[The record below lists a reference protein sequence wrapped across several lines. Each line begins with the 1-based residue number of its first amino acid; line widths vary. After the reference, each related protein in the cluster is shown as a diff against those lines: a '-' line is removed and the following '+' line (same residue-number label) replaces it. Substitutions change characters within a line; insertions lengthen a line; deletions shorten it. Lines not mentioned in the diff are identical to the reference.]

1 MQDNYRLKHTFVG
14 VDLHK
19 ATHTAVMVNCWG
31 DKIEEITIENR
42 PAEFDKLL
50 KFTKKHTPKGMT
62 AVFGLEY
69 VGGYGRSLAVYLLE
83 KNQTV
88 KEVNASLAHDRR
100 KSNPMYRKND
110 SWDAQCVADVL
121 KDKMLELPDA
131 NPQDIYWTIS
141 QLVNRRDAIV
151 KAQTALKNQ
160 LHGQLGHNYPSYKKF
175 FSKLDGKSALAF
187 WEQYPSPKTLVGVDV
202 EELAEYLRKASRN
215 ACSTKKA
222 KAILELVKADGD
234 TEREY
239 QETRDFLIKSHV
251 RDIRFKVEELRLIE
265 AELEQ
270 LMSKLDYQLETMPG
284 ISTVI
289 ASQLVSHIGDI
300 NRFANANKLARYA
313 GIAPVNFSSGGKGKD
328 SKCKLGHRPLHGIF
342 YNLAKQQIQI
352 SKGSG
357 EKRNEAFRDYF
368 DKRVSEG
375 KTSGQAMV
383 CIMRRLVNIIYGM
396 MKNKTAYRPYVASK
410 EPIPAKVA

>member
-1 MQDNYRLKHTFVG
+1 MQDNYRLKHMFVG

-42 PAEFDKLL
+42 PAEFEKLL
-50 KFTKKHTPKGMT
+50 KFAKKHTPKGMT
-62 AVFGLEY
+62 PVFGLED
-69 VGGYGRSLAVYLLE
+69 VGGHGRSMAVYLLE
-83 KNQTV
+83 KNQIV

-100 KSNPMYRKND
+100 RSNPMYRKND

-121 KDKMLELPDA
+121 KDKLMELPDA

-141 QLVNRRDAIV
+141 QLTGRRDAII

-160 LHGQLGHNYPSYKKF
+160 LHGQLYHNYPSYKKF
-175 FSKLDGKSALAF
+175 FSDLTGKSALAF
-187 WEQYPSPKTLVGVDV
+187 WEQYPSPRSLAGVSV
-202 EELAEYLRKASRN
+202 EELTQFLRKASRN

-222 KAILELVKADGD
+222 QSILELVKADGD

-239 QETRDFLIKSHV
+239 QETRDFLIQSHV
-251 RDIRFKVEELRLIE
+251 RDICFKHEELTRIE
-265 AELEQ
+265 SELEK
-270 LMSKLDYQLETMPG
+270 LMGALDYQLETMPG
-284 ISTVI
+284 ISTVT
-289 ASQLVSHIGDI
+289 ASQLVSQIGDI
-300 NRFANANKLARYA
+300 KRFSNSSKLARYA

-328 SKCKLGHRPLHGIF
+328 SKCKLGNRELHGIF
-342 YNLAKQQIQI
+342 YNLARQQIQI

-357 EKRNEAFRDYF
+357 VKRNDLFRAYYER
-368 DKRVSEG
+368 KVAEG

-383 CIMRRLVNIIYGM
+383 CVMRRLVNIIYGM
-396 MKNKTAYRPYVASK
+396 MKNKTAYVHPSDK
-410 EPIPAKVA
+410 EVIPADAA